1 LTSSAICKT
10 IVLDER
16 KEKLRLKKLLIIVS
30 VIVALALFLGIVDFF
45 LISPNSATKISL
57 RSSGENEILLKIS
70 YFLASG
76 GYSVS
81 NVSIDDGEYTGDG
94 VGKYD
99 GALGKYRISVS
110 FGDVDPTIA
119 LLAKWRDNTVKING
133 VELKT
138 KIVFPQTHGFL
149 IYIGSDTPICVDN
162 DYTSLINGM
171 SGTLSIPICIN

>member
-1 LTSSAICKT
+1 MRKISKRKITIIIICIVTS
-10 IVLDER
+10 
-16 KEKLRLKKLLIIVS
+16 
-30 VIVALALFLGIVDFF
+30 LALLLGAVYVGWVVSLDDGTI
-45 LISPNSATKISL
+45 TKISAK
-57 RSSGENEILLKIS
+57 SGGDDTILLKFKYS
-70 YFLASG
+70 SATG

-94 VGKYD
+94 VRKYD

-119 LLAKWRDNTVKING
+119 LLAKWKDNTVKING

-162 DYTSLINGM
+162 DYTAWINGM